1 MQERMKVLVINIK
14 RLVTAFHFK
23 LQVFI
28 LRPVTVESCRL
39 FCLILNILD
48 MTELTRKETM
58 TSKEVA
64 ELTGKQ
70 HSNVM
75 RDIRSLLEQGVSQCN
90 FELSSYKQNQ
100 PNGGVKD
107 VPMYVLTKKGCL
119 ILASGYDAVLRE
131 KIINRWEELETKQR
145 QAKVALPQTYLEALK
160 ALVAAEE
167 EKQRVIEDNKRLSED
182 VSHKEDVIIGL
193 VNNIDLAT
201 KRQRI
206 TQIVRY
212 KSKLYKERYKML
224 YKEFELKYHVD
235 LDKRITS
242 ANTQSIKPKIRNTMD
257 YIDRV
262 MGMIPQLYEIA
273 CKVFEN
279 DVEELKKEWDSTI
292 TRQ

>member
-1 MQERMKVLVINIK
+1 MKI
-14 RLVTAFHFK
+14 
-23 LQVFI
+23 
-28 LRPVTVESCRL
+28 
-39 FCLILNILD
+39 
-48 MTELTRKETM
+48 ETI
-58 TSKEVA
+58 SSVQIA
-64 ELTGKQ
+64 EITGKQ

-75 RDIRSLLEQGVSQCN
+75 RDIRNIVEQLQNEGEFR
-90 FELSSYKQNQ
+90 FELAEYADTQGK
-100 PNGGVKD
+100 KR
-107 VPMYVLTKKGCL
+107 PMYLLTKKDSL
-119 ILASGYDAVLRE
+119 LLASGYDVVLRA

-145 QAKVALPQTYLEALK
+145 QTEVALPQTYLEALK

-182 VSHKEDVIIGL
+182 VSYKEDVIIGL

-235 LDKRITS
+235 LDKRIAS

-279 DVEELKKEWDSTI
+279 DVEELKKEWNSTI
-292 TRQ
+292 TRQGR